1 MLSLVSPL
9 LYHHPWAQFSITSL
23 VSKLLYVPIC
33 AQFSIATLVSP
44 SSAKV
49 FLVLSNLMSP
59 ETICWKLKFWQ
70 WLNVHSL
77 VYCHRKKI
85 CDCFMTDKKWKTQH
99 ASREILFSYKNYSIQ
114 TSYHALKD
122 LSCDNRVSTGCNLL
136 WCNMKDLSQMQ
147 HFWQSDHLFETTTTI
162 IKLFTVQFTLPQTL
176 IIITLGCSYFPMLKM
191 SCLIHRGAYLL

>member
-1 MLSLVSPL
+1 
-9 LYHHPWAQFSITSL
+9 
-23 VSKLLYVPIC
+23 
-33 AQFSIATLVSP
+33 
-44 SSAKV
+44 
-49 FLVLSNLMSP
+49 MSP
-59 ETICWKLKFWQ
+59 ETICLKQFLR

-77 VYCHRKKI
+77 VYCHTKKI

-114 TSYHALKD
+114 TLYHALKD

-162 IKLFTVQFTLPQTL
+162 IKLFTVQFTLPQTP
-176 IIITLGCSYFPMLKM
+176 IIITLGLLIFSNVKNVLSYTPGSLSALVVAPFCGRRTLK
-191 SCLIHRGAYLL
+191 LDLRRGFEGHVSESRITLK